1 MLSTTRLAHSQE
13 LEPKEL
19 FRRLDEGNLIE
30 RKENKWILTEAGRK
44 AGGTMQ
50 QTDNGEYIV
59 WPKDFNLSRYEKKL
73 HKSLITATDIGQRFN
88 TSAQKIN
95 KTLSSLGW
103 VELQVE
109 GWCLTKLGKS
119 QGGFE
124 FEASNG
130 KKYVKWSAD
139 VLQDRGLLEWFEAPE
154 EKVAVTS
161 DQSSNKPAPTEL
173 SNREKL
179 NKRYPPK
186 YSTQDG
192 HVVRSLS
199 EKNIDDY
206 LFRENIV
213 HAYERPVST
222 RFGNLISDFY
232 IPAGAQQG
240 SHSVYIEFW
249 GMQGDPQYD
258 KRKQDKRTIYE
269 KAGLMDKLI
278 QLNPQHLSDLE
289 SHLGRLLL
297 KIAHIQVA

>member
-1 MLSTTRLAHSQE
+1 MLSTTRLAKSLE

-30 RKENKWILTEAGRK
+30 RVENRWILTDAGRK

-50 QTDNGEYIV
+50 QAEKGEFIV
-59 WPKDFNLSRYEKKL
+59 WPEDFNLSRYEKKL
-73 HKSLITATDIGQRFN
+73 HKTLISATDIGQHFQ

-103 VELQVE
+103 VEQQVE

-124 FEASNG
+124 FEASTG
-130 KKYVKWSAD
+130 KKYVKWSAG
-139 VLQDRGLLEWFEAPE
+139 VLKDQGLLEWFQSPE
-154 EKVAVTS
+154 ESDAATAESTPSVTAAQPS
-161 DQSSNKPAPTEL
+161 D
-173 SNREKL
+173 REKL
-179 NKRYPPK
+179 NARYPPK

-213 HAYERPVST
+213 HAYERPVNT
-222 RFGNLISDFY
+222 RHGYLISDFY
-232 IPAGAQQG
+232 IPAGAQPG
-240 SHSVYIEFW
+240 SHAVYIEFW
-249 GMQGDPQYD
+249 GMQGDEQYA
-258 KRKQDKRTIYE
+258 KRKQEKLDIYE
-269 KAGLMDKLI
+269 KAGLSDKLI
-278 QLNPQHLSDLE
+278 QLEPQHLSDLE